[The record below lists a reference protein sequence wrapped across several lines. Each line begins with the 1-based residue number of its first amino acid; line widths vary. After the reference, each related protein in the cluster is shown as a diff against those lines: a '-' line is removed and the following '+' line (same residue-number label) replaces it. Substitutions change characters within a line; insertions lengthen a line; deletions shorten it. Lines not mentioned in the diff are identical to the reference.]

1 HRRKLHIAINTFAH
15 PDGSPRL
22 HVDDRTAVLDDDL
35 RPVAPGS
42 GTVGR
47 LARGGRVPLRYL
59 GDPEKSAAT
68 FVEVGGVRWALPGD
82 LATVEG
88 DGTIV
93 ILGRSSQC
101 INTGGEKVYPEEVEA
116 ALKAH
121 PDVVDAVVVGVAD
134 ERWGQSVSAVVQPR
148 PGTTP
153 TLDEL
158 RDAARDQ
165 LAGYKLPRR
174 LVLVDEVLR
183 SPAGK
188 PDHRWAQSVAAAAA
202 PPGEAGP

>member
-1 HRRKLHIAINTFAH
+1 ADD

-82 LATVEG
+82 LATLED

-188 PDHRWAQSVAAAAA
+188 PDHRWALSVAAAAA
-202 PPGEAGP
+202 LPGEAGP